1 MDFKKE
7 FIKSEPWC
15 LRCDTVNEYEL
26 TTEIRKVTVKGV
38 PVEFEAIKAYCPHCG
53 DPLFVYEAE
62 RINQIRCFDEYKKKK
77 GLLTSEE
84 IIEIRNKY
92 GLSQTDLAKAI
103 MVGKKNIARYEIG
116 KIQDK
121 SIDLLIRLLD
131 KHPHWFGIKA
141 ETKNKELKAV

>member
-1 MDFKKE
+1 MEFKKE

-15 LRCDTVNEYEL
+15 LRCDTINEYEL

-131 KHPHWFGIKA
+131 KHPHWFGIKTS
-141 ETKNKELKAV
+141 EKSKEFKAV

>member
-1 MDFKKE
+1 MEFKKE

-15 LRCDTVNEYEL
+15 LRCDTINEYEL
-26 TTEIRKVTVKGV
+26 TTEVRKVTVKGV

>member
-1 MDFKKE
+1 MEFKKE

>member
-1 MDFKKE
+1 MF
-7 FIKSEPWC
+7 
-15 LRCDTVNEYEL
+15 YEG
-26 TTEIRKVTVKGV
+26 TRIV
-38 PVEFEAIKAYCPHCG
+38 PYCPHCG

>member
-1 MDFKKE
+1 
-7 FIKSEPWC
+7 
-15 LRCDTVNEYEL
+15 
-26 TTEIRKVTVKGV
+26 
-38 PVEFEAIKAYCPHCG
+38 
-53 DPLFVYEAE
+53 
-62 RINQIRCFDEYKKKK
+62 
-77 GLLTSEE
+77 
-84 IIEIRNKY
+84 
-92 GLSQTDLAKAI
+92 

>member
-1 MDFKKE
+1 MEFKKE

-131 KHPHWFGIKA
+131 KHPHWFGIKT

>member
-1 MDFKKE
+1 MEFKKE

-141 ETKNKELKAV
+141 ESKNKELKAV

>member
-1 MDFKKE
+1 MEFKKE

-15 LRCDTVNEYEL
+15 LRCDAINEYEL

-131 KHPHWFGIKA
+131 KHPHWFGIKTS
-141 ETKNKELKAV
+141 EKSKELKAV

>member
-1 MDFKKE
+1 MEFKKE
-7 FIKSEPWC
+7 FIKLEPWC

-131 KHPHWFGIKA
+131 KHPHLFGIKHK
-141 ETKNKELKAV
+141 KN

>member
-1 MDFKKE
+1 MEFKKE

-15 LRCDTVNEYEL
+15 LRCDTINEYEL

>member
-1 MDFKKE
+1 MEFKKE

-15 LRCDTVNEYEL
+15 LRCDIVNEYEL

>member
-1 MDFKKE
+1 MEFKKE

-15 LRCDTVNEYEL
+15 LRCDTVNEFEL

-141 ETKNKELKAV
+141 ETKNKEFKAV

>member
-1 MDFKKE
+1 MEFKKE

-103 MVGKKNIARYEIG
+103 RVGKKNIARYEIG

>member
-1 MDFKKE
+1 MEFKKE

-131 KHPHWFGIKA
+131 KHPHWFGIKTC
-141 ETKNKELKAV
+141 ENSKELKAV

>member
-1 MDFKKE
+1 ME
-7 FIKSEPWC
+7 FNKDLIKSEPWC
-15 LRCDTVNEYEL
+15 LRCDTINEYEL

>member
-1 MDFKKE
+1 MEFKKE

-141 ETKNKELKAV
+141 ETKSKELKAV

>member
-1 MDFKKE
+1 MEFKKE

-15 LRCDTVNEYEL
+15 LRCDTINEYEL
-26 TTEIRKVTVKGV
+26 TSEIRKVTVKGV

>member
-1 MDFKKE
+1 MEFKKE

-141 ETKNKELKAV
+141 ETKNKEFKAV

>member
-1 MDFKKE
+1 MEFKKE

-131 KHPHWFGIKA
+131 KHPHWFGIK
-141 ETKNKELKAV
+141 TCDNNKELKAV